1 MTRTLVAARAV
12 LAAMFLTGIANAA
25 EVWPKL
31 VEKGFGQDF
40 RAGTLGETRVFEN
53 AEFWVEPDEGEDVAC
68 KQTFEEKGGKVT
80 VTFLA
85 RGRCSV
91 KFTKGLTGYEVNY
104 TVARDPKDFVV
115 PEAVTVKVGDSAH
128 LPCVSAILEK
138 RSEVLKVR
146 PDIEEDGF
154 TFIDGKK
161 PGSDSIRCNGRQDQR
176 KTVAITVV
184 P

>member
-1 MTRTLVAARAV
+1 MRSVILLVAAFV
-12 LAAMFLTGIANAA
+12 PAAIAHAA
-25 EVWPKL
+25 ETWPKL

-40 RAGTLGETRVFEN
+40 RPATLGETKVFAN
-53 AEFWVEPDEGEDVAC
+53 AEFWVEPDEGEATAC
-68 KQTFEEKGGKVT
+68 TQTFEEAGGKVT
-80 VTFLA
+80 VTFIA

-104 TVARDPKDFVV
+104 TVARDPMDFVV
-115 PEAVTVKVGDSAH
+115 PEAVTVKVGASAH
-128 LPCVSAILEK
+128 LPCVSAIIAK

-161 PGSDSIRCNGRQDQR
+161 AGSDSIRCNGRLDQK
-176 KTVAITVV
+176 KTVAVTVV